1 MAEYKGIKGFQVQTR
16 TEDPTEGIV
25 GDFYYNST
33 TGQFKTVG
41 TGVGAWSSGGNL
53 TTARRYQ
60 AGLGAYT
67 NALVFGGPSTGKTE
81 LYNGTSWTEKS
92 DLNTNSLGCGRAG
105 TPTSGLKFGGD
116 PAVVEDWNG
125 ASWTSNPHSMNTARQ
140 FLGSDGPSSDAAIG
154 CGGEPPSSALSV
166 TEVYDGSTWTEK
178 GDLSTAR
185 YTNAGMGTVT
195 AFLTAGGATPPQTT
209 AVELFNG
216 ASWTDATAM
225 NTARGGLGGSG
236 SSTLAVVFGG
246 GNPTAVTNT
255 ESWDGTSWTEGNDLA
270 TARRFGG
277 SSNITGNT
285 SALFA
290 GGKAPPPSSLDATEE
305 WLVPDFVTKT
315 VTTS

>member
-1 MAEYKGIKGFQVQTR
+1 MAEYKEIKGFRVQTR

-25 GDFYYNST
+25 GDFYYNSS
-33 TGQFKTVG
+33 TGQFKTIG

-53 TTARRYQ
+53 TTARRYL

-140 FLGSDGPSSDAAIG
+140 FLASDGPSSDAAIG
-154 CGGEPPSSALSV
+154 CGGEPPSSGLSI
-166 TEVYDGSTWTEK
+166 TEVYDGSSWTEK
-178 GDLSTAR
+178 GDLNTAR

-216 ASWTDATAM
+216 TGWTSTTAM
-225 NTARGGLGGSG
+225 NTARGALGGSG

-255 ESWDGTSWTEGNDLA
+255 ESWDGTSWTEGNDIA